1 MLRGHDR
8 QLPAMTSTATRHS
21 PATKRW
27 TYADYCRIPAD
38 GKRHE
43 ILDGRHFV
51 NPAPSPYHQFVS
63 GSLYAQLRARIQDT
77 GRGLVLSAPVDVH
90 LASGTIVQPDIVVVR
105 GRTRPISGATK
116 IRVVPDL
123 LVEVL
128 SPSTRRHDQH
138 RKRERYERAG
148 VREYWLVDPEA
159 QSIKQ
164 LVLRKGVY
172 VALATAT
179 ASITLRICRGITLD
193 LANVW

>member
-1 MLRGHDR
+1 MLRCQDR
-8 QLPAMTSTATRHS
+8 PPPAMTSTTKHS
-21 PATKRW
+21 GPAIRRW

-63 GSLYAQLRARIQDT
+63 GSLFAQLRTAIQDR
-77 GRGLVLSAPVDVH
+77 GRGLVLSSPIDVH
-90 LASGTIVQPDIVVVR
+90 LASGTIVQPDIVVGL
-105 GRTRPISGATK
+105 GRTRPVAGATK
-116 IRVVPDL
+116 LRLVPDL

-128 SPSTRRHDQH
+128 SPNTRRHDQL

-159 QSIKQ
+159 RHITQ
-164 LVLRKGVY
+164 LVLRKGIY
-172 VALATAT
+172 VEV
-179 ASITLRICRGITLD
+179 ASDPAQLTLRICRGITLELD
-193 LANVW
+193 GVW

>member
-1 MLRGHDR
+1 MLRC
-8 QLPAMTSTATRHS
+8 LPLDLRAMNS
-21 PATKRW
+21 PSIRRPRAHQRW

-38 GKRHE
+38 GRRHE

-159 QSIKQ
+159 RHITQ

-172 VALATAT
+172 VEV
-179 ASITLRICRGITLD
+179 ASDPAQLTLRICRGITIELD
-193 LANVW
+193 GVW

>member
-1 MLRGHDR
+1 MLRCQDR
-8 QLPAMTSTATRHS
+8 PPPAMTSTTKYLKPATR
-21 PATKRW
+21 RW

-63 GSLYAQLRARIQDT
+63 GALYAQLRTAIQDR
-77 GRGLVLSAPVDVH
+77 GRGLVLSSPIDVH
-90 LASGTIVQPDIVVVR
+90 LASGTIVQPDIVVVL
-105 GRTRPISGATK
+105 GRTRPVAGATK
-116 IRVVPDL
+116 LRVVPDL

-128 SPSTRRHDQH
+128 SPSTRRHDQQ

-159 QSIKQ
+159 CHITQ
-164 LVLRKGVY
+164 LVLRKGAY
-172 VALATAT
+172 VAV
-179 ASITLRICRGITLD
+179 ASDPAQLTLRICRCITLD
-193 LANVW
+193 LDGVW